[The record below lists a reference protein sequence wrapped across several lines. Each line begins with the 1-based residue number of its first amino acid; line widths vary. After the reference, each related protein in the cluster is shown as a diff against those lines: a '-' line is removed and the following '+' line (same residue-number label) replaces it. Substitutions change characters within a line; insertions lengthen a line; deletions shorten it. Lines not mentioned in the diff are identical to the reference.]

1 MKILDKFWMLLL
13 FSVALVSCEVQDGE
27 NLNGADTTSI
37 SEDISKGE
45 LANAVAGVFADMR
58 VRLGTQVDA
67 MSVVGREY
75 WRIQSSDP
83 RWTADLLTGTL
94 DDNSFYS
101 NNPYAARYATVRDCN
116 LILEGL
122 VNTTADFTEAEIS
135 ASRGLVN
142 TLKAHEL
149 LMVLNM
155 LYENGIRTD
164 VDDPDNLGA
173 FVGYSE
179 TLGLLSDML
188 ATAATDLSAGGSSF
202 PFAIP
207 GGFAGMNSPA
217 TFVQFNKALA
227 ARIATYQGD
236 YPKTLTL
243 LADSFMDL
251 DGDLNAGAYFTFSL
265 TGADIANPLFFAANS
280 TVANARI
287 AHPTFIAD
295 AEAGDD
301 RLDKAPLRDAA
312 LTADNLTGSNDVL
325 VYKSNI
331 DPVGIIRNEE
341 LILLY
346 AEANMTINPGEAET
360 AINVVRN
367 AAGLDDIA
375 PGAVDVDRILYERRY
390 SLFAEGGHRWID
402 LRRFGKIG
410 DLPLDRAG
418 DGTVTQFPIP
428 QNENP

>member
-122 VNTTADFTEAEIS
+122 VNTTADFTEAEIA

-155 LYENGIRTD
+155 LYENGIRID

-207 GGFAGMNSPA
+207 GGFAGMDTPA

-287 AHPTFIAD
+287 THPTFIAD
-295 AEAGDD
+295 AEAGDA

-325 VYKSNI
+325 VYTSNI

>member
-122 VNTTADFTEAEIS
+122 VNTTADFTEAEIA

-207 GGFAGMNSPA
+207 GGFAGMDTPA

>member
-287 AHPTFIAD
+287 THPTFIAD
-295 AEAGDD
+295 AEAGDA

-325 VYKSNI
+325 VYTSNI

>member
-155 LYENGIRTD
+155 LYENGIRID

-287 AHPTFIAD
+287 THPTFIAD
-295 AEAGDD
+295 AEAGDA

-325 VYKSNI
+325 VYTSNI

>member
-155 LYENGIRTD
+155 LYENGIRID

-207 GGFAGMNSPA
+207 GGFAGMDTPA

-287 AHPTFIAD
+287 THPTFIAD
-295 AEAGDD
+295 AEAGDA

-325 VYKSNI
+325 VYTSNI

-402 LRRFGKIG
+402 LRRFGKID

>member
-13 FSVALVSCEVQDGE
+13 FSVAFISCEVQDGE
-27 NLNGADTTSI
+27 NLNGADTISI

-58 VRLGTQVDA
+58 VRLGTQIDA

-122 VNTTADFTEAEIS
+122 VNTTADFTEAEIA

-155 LYENGIRTD
+155 LYENGIRTN
-164 VDDPDNLGA
+164 VEDPDNLGA
-173 FVGYSE
+173 FTGYSE
-179 TLGLLSDML
+179 TLALLTDML
-188 ATAATDLSAGGSSF
+188 TTAVTDLSAGGSTF

-207 GGFAGMNSPA
+207 SGFSGMDTPS
-217 TFVQFNKALA
+217 TFIQFNKALA

-236 YPKTLTL
+236 YPRTLTL

-251 DGDLNAGAYFTFSL
+251 DGDLDAGAYFTFSL

-287 AHPTFIAD
+287 THPSFIAD
-295 AEAGDD
+295 AEAGDA

-312 LTADNLTGSNDVL
+312 LTADNLTGNNDVL

-346 AEANMTINPGEAET
+346 AEANMTIDPGEAET
-360 AINVVRN
+360 AINVIRN
-367 AAGLDDIA
+367 AAGLGDIA
-375 PGAVDVDRILYERRY
+375 PGSVDIDRILYERRY

-402 LRRFGKIG
+402 LRRFDRIG

>member
-75 WRIQSSDP
+75 WRIHSSDP

-287 AHPTFIAD
+287 THPTFIAD
-295 AEAGDD
+295 AEAGDA

-325 VYKSNI
+325 VYTSNI

>member
-207 GGFAGMNSPA
+207 GGFAGMDTPA

>member
-1 MKILDKFWMLLL
+1 MKILNKLLMVIL
-13 FSVALVSCEVQDGE
+13 LVGGVASCEVADGE

-45 LANAVAGVFADMR
+45 LANAVAGIFADMR
-58 VRLGTQVDA
+58 ERLGTQVDA
-67 MSVVGREY
+67 MSVLGREY

-101 NNPYAARYATVRDCN
+101 NNAYSARYATVRDCN
-116 LILEGL
+116 LVLEGL
-122 VNTTADFTEAEIS
+122 DNTSADFTEAEKS
-135 ASRGLVN
+135 AARGLVN
-142 TLKAHEL
+142 TFKAHEL

-164 VDDPDNLGA
+164 VVDPDNLGP
-173 FVGYSE
+173 FSGYDE
-179 TLGLLSDML
+179 TLTLLSDML
-188 ATAATDLSAGGSSF
+188 AAAVTDLTAGGSSF
-202 PFAIP
+202 PFAVP
-207 GGFAGMNSPA
+207 SGFSGMDTPA
-217 TFVQFNKALA
+217 TFIQFNKALA

-236 YPKTLTL
+236 YPRVLTL
-243 LADSFMDL
+243 LSDSFMDMT
-251 DGDLNAGAYFTFSL
+251 GDLDAGAYFTFSL

-287 AHPTFIAD
+287 AHPTFISD
-295 AEAGDD
+295 AETGDM
-301 RLDKAPLRDAA
+301 RLGKAPMRDAP
-312 LTADNLTGSNDVL
+312 LTSDGLTGDNDVL

-346 AEANMTINPGEAET
+346 AEANMASNTSEAAN
-360 AINVVRN
+360 AINVIRN
-367 AAGLDDIA
+367 AAGLGDIA
-375 PGAVDVDRILYERRY
+375 SGAVDADRILYERRY

-402 LRRFGKIG
+402 MRRLGSLD
-410 DLPLDRAG
+410 DLPLDRPG

-428 QNENP
+428 QNENQ

>member
-155 LYENGIRTD
+155 LYENGIRID